1 MKQSITTIKRN
12 VIIFAF
18 FSTLC
23 GWIGY
28 VVDKVTGQAHY
39 ENIGTEIGSGSLG
52 MLIWLVTPLI
62 CTIFLRSFGGDGW
75 KEAGF
80 SINFK
85 NNKKLYLVSFLVYP
99 LVTIIVIFLGLMTQ
113 GIRVTDVKVEF
124 TVYLGILLTQIGT
137 QFIKNIF
144 EESVWRAYLTN
155 QLIKL
160 KLSDLKLYLLVGF
173 IWWIWHLP
181 YIMKFLSEREIQNT
195 LPVGRFT
202 FFLIGM
208 ITVACW
214 TVMYTEIFRIT
225 KSVWPLVIMHT
236 MEDAVINPLLLLGF
250 VSVEK
255 NQAFLFSLSVG
266 MIPTILYLTVGL
278 VIRKWR
284 KNRSMESRANR
295 VTKDDNVN
303 SFFYLN
309 RGKRLSKVCKNGKS

>member
-85 NNKKLYLVSFLVYP
+85 NNKKLYLISFLVYP

-124 TVYLGILLTQIGT
+124 TAYLGILLTQVGT

-195 LPVGRFT
+195 LPVGRFA

-214 TVMYTEIFRIT
+214 TVMYTEIFRLT

-266 MIPTILYLTVGL
+266 MIPTILYLLVGL
-278 VIRKWR
+278 AIRKWR
-284 KNRSMESRANR
+284 KNSSMESRANR
-295 VTKDDNVN
+295 VIKDDSVD
-303 SFFYLN
+303 
-309 RGKRLSKVCKNGKS
+309 

>member
-1 MKQSITTIKRN
+1 M
-12 VIIFAF
+12 
-18 FSTLC
+18 
-23 GWIGY
+23 
-28 VVDKVTGQAHY
+28 
-39 ENIGTEIGSGSLG
+39 
-52 MLIWLVTPLI
+52 
-62 CTIFLRSFGGDGW
+62 
-75 KEAGF
+75 
-80 SINFK
+80 
-85 NNKKLYLVSFLVYP
+85 
-99 LVTIIVIFLGLMTQ
+99 IVILLGLMTQ

-160 KLSDLKLYLLVGF
+160 KLSDLKLYLLIGF

-181 YIMKFLSEREIQNT
+181 YIMKFLFEREIQNT

-255 NQAFLFSLSVG
+255 NQAFLFSLSVV
-266 MIPTILYLTVGL
+266 MIPTILYLTVSL
-278 VIRKWR
+278 AIRKWR
-284 KNRSMESRANR
+284 KNRSMERRANKVR
-295 VTKDDNVN
+295 KEDNIN
-303 SFFYLN
+303 SFF
-309 RGKRLSKVCKNGKS
+309 LSQ

>member
-85 NNKKLYLVSFLVYP
+85 DNKKLYLVSFLVYP
-99 LVTIIVIFLGLMTQ
+99 LVTIVVIFLGLMTQ
-113 GIRVTDVKVEF
+113 GIRGTDVKVEF
-124 TVYLGILLTQIGT
+124 TAYLGILLTQVGT

-225 KSVWPLVIMHT
+225 KSVLPLVIMYT

-266 MIPTILYLTVGL
+266 MIPTILYLLVGL
-278 VIRKWR
+278 AIRKWR
-284 KNRSMESRANR
+284 KKQE
-295 VTKDDNVN
+295 
-303 SFFYLN
+303 Y
-309 RGKRLSKVCKNGKS
+309 GKSS

>member
-52 MLIWLVTPLI
+52 MLFWLVTPLI
-62 CTIFLRSFGGDGW
+62 CTIFLRSFGRDGW

-85 NNKKLYLVSFLVYP
+85 NNKKLYLISFLVYP
-99 LVTIIVIFLGLMTQ
+99 LVTMIVIFLGLMTQ

-124 TVYLGILLTQIGT
+124 TAYLGILLTQIGT

-236 MEDAVINPLLLLGF
+236 MEDAVISPLLLLGF

-284 KNRSMESRANR
+284 KKQE
-295 VTKDDNVN
+295 
-303 SFFYLN
+303 Y
-309 RGKRLSKVCKNGKS
+309 GKSS

>member
-12 VIIFAF
+12 VIIFAIL
-18 FSTLC
+18 STLC

-39 ENIGTEIGSGSLG
+39 ENIGTEIGSGFLG

-80 SINFK
+80 SIHFK
-85 NNKKLYLVSFLVYP
+85 NNKKLYLVGFLVYP
-99 LVTIIVIFLGLMTQ
+99 LVMMIVILLGLMAQ

-124 TVYLGILLTQIGT
+124 TAYLGILLTQIGT

-144 EESVWRAYLTN
+144 EESVWRSYLTN
-155 QLIKL
+155 QLIEL

-195 LPVGRFT
+195 LPVRRLT

-208 ITVACW
+208 ITVVCW
-214 TVMYTEIFRIT
+214 TDMYTEIFRIT

-236 MEDAVINPLLLLGF
+236 MEDAVINPLRLLFF

-266 MIPTILYLTVGL
+266 MIPTILYLL
-278 VIRKWR
+278 VDLAIRKWR
-284 KNRSMESRANR
+284 KNRSMESRAN
-295 VTKDDNVN
+295 
-303 SFFYLN
+303 
-309 RGKRLSKVCKNGKS
+309 KVIESRFLIMLDEFLIIQ

>member
-75 KEAGF
+75 KEAWF

-160 KLSDLKLYLLVGF
+160 KLSDLKLYLLIGF

-266 MIPTILYLTVGL
+266 MIPTVLYFTVGL
-278 VIRKWR
+278 AIRKWR
-284 KNRSMESRANR
+284 KKLE
-295 VTKDDNVN
+295 
-303 SFFYLN
+303 Y
-309 RGKRLSKVCKNGKS
+309 GKSS

>member
-80 SINFK
+80 SINFN

-99 LVTIIVIFLGLMTQ
+99 LVTMIVIFLGLMTQ

-124 TVYLGILLTQIGT
+124 TAYLGILLTQIGT

-160 KLSDLKLYLLVGF
+160 KLSDLKLYLIVGI
-173 IWWIWHLP
+173 IWWVWHLP

-278 VIRKWR
+278 AIRKWR
-284 KNRSMESRANR
+284 KKQE
-295 VTKDDNVN
+295 
-303 SFFYLN
+303 YE
-309 RGKRLSKVCKNGKS
+309 KSS

>member
-1 MKQSITTIKRN
+1 
-12 VIIFAF
+12 
-18 FSTLC
+18 
-23 GWIGY
+23 
-28 VVDKVTGQAHY
+28 
-39 ENIGTEIGSGSLG
+39 
-52 MLIWLVTPLI
+52 MLIWLVTPLV
-62 CTIFLRSFGGDGW
+62 CTILLRSFGGDGW

-80 SINFK
+80 SLNFK
-85 NNKKLYLVSFLVYP
+85 NNKKVYLISFLVYP
-99 LVTIIVIFLGLMTQ
+99 LVTMTVIFLGLMTQ

-124 TVYLGILLTQIGT
+124 TAYLGILLTQIGT

-160 KLSDLKLYLLVGF
+160 KLCDLKLYLLVGF

-181 YIMKFLSEREIQNT
+181 YIMKFLSEREIHNT

-250 VSVEK
+250 ISVEK
-255 NQAFLFSLSVG
+255 NQAFIFSLSVG

-278 VIRKWR
+278 AIRKWR
-284 KNRSMESRANR
+284 KKQE
-295 VTKDDNVN
+295 
-303 SFFYLN
+303 Y
-309 RGKRLSKVCKNGKS
+309 GKAS

>member
-1 MKQSITTIKRN
+1 MKQSITTLKRN
-12 VIIFAF
+12 VIIFAILG
-18 FSTLC
+18 TLC

-62 CTIFLRSFGGDGW
+62 CTIFLRNFGGEGW
-75 KEAGF
+75 KEARF

-85 NNKKLYLVSFLVYP
+85 NNKKLYLISFLVYP
-99 LVTIIVIFLGLMTQ
+99 LVTMIVILLGLMTQ

-124 TVYLGILLTQIGT
+124 TAHLGILLTQEGT
-137 QFIKNIF
+137 QFIKDIF

-155 QLIKL
+155 QLIEL
-160 KLSDLKLYLLVGF
+160 KLPDLKLYLLVGF

-195 LPVGRFT
+195 LPVGRFA

-225 KSVWPLVIMHT
+225 KSVWPLVIMHI

-266 MIPTILYLTVGL
+266 MVLTILYLTVGL

>member
-1 MKQSITTIKRN
+1 M
-12 VIIFAF
+12 
-18 FSTLC
+18 
-23 GWIGY
+23 
-28 VVDKVTGQAHY
+28 
-39 ENIGTEIGSGSLG
+39 
-52 MLIWLVTPLI
+52 
-62 CTIFLRSFGGDGW
+62 
-75 KEAGF
+75 
-80 SINFK
+80 
-85 NNKKLYLVSFLVYP
+85 
-99 LVTIIVIFLGLMTQ
+99 IVILLGLMTQ

-144 EESVWRAYLTN
+144 EESVWRANLTN

-160 KLSDLKLYLLVGF
+160 KLSDLKLYLLIGF

-208 ITVACW
+208 ISVACW

-236 MEDAVINPLLLLGF
+236 MEDAVINPLLLQGL

-255 NQAFLFSLSVG
+255 KSGFPLLAFSGDDSDYSLFNSWSSYTKMEEKTGVWKVE
-266 MIPTILYLTVGL
+266 LT
-278 VIRKWR
+278 
-284 KNRSMESRANR
+284 E
-295 VTKDDNVN
+295 
-303 SFFYLN
+303 
-309 RGKRLSKVCKNGKS
+309 

>member
-85 NNKKLYLVSFLVYP
+85 NNKKLYLISFLVYP
-99 LVTIIVIFLGLMTQ
+99 LVTMIVIFLGLMTQ

-124 TVYLGILLTQIGT
+124 TAYLGILLTQIGT
-137 QFIKNIF
+137 QSIKNIF

-236 MEDAVINPLLLLGF
+236 MEDAVISPLLLLGF

-284 KNRSMESRANR
+284 KKQE
-295 VTKDDNVN
+295 
-303 SFFYLN
+303 Y
-309 RGKRLSKVCKNGKS
+309 GKSS

>member
-85 NNKKLYLVSFLVYP
+85 DNKKLYLISFLVYP

-124 TVYLGILLTQIGT
+124 TAYLGILLTQVGT

-195 LPVGRFT
+195 LPVGRFA

-214 TVMYTEIFRIT
+214 TVMYTEIFRLT

-266 MIPTILYLTVGL
+266 MIPTIPYLLVGL
-278 VIRKWR
+278 AIRKWR
-284 KNRSMESRANR
+284 KNSSMESRANR
-295 VTKDDNVN
+295 VIKDDSVD
-303 SFFYLN
+303 
-309 RGKRLSKVCKNGKS
+309 

>member
-1 MKQSITTIKRN
+1 
-12 VIIFAF
+12 
-18 FSTLC
+18 
-23 GWIGY
+23 
-28 VVDKVTGQAHY
+28 
-39 ENIGTEIGSGSLG
+39 

-62 CTIFLRSFGGDGW
+62 CTIFLRSFGGYGW

-160 KLSDLKLYLLVGF
+160 KLSDLKLYLLIGF

-225 KSVWPLVIMHT
+225 KSVWPLVIMRT

-266 MIPTILYLTVGL
+266 MIPTMLYLTVGL

-284 KNRSMESRANR
+284 KKQE
-295 VTKDDNVN
+295 
-303 SFFYLN
+303 Y
-309 RGKRLSKVCKNGKS
+309 GKAS